1 MPDIPIIDTH
11 QHLWDFRHF
20 RPPWLEGAGE
30 PLERSHTP
38 DDYARAAENTGI
50 VRTVYMEVDV
60 APEQHEAEAAYV
72 SGLCARPDNPMAAA
86 VVGGRPAAPDFADYL
101 DRIGAGTA
109 TPHNPFI
116 KGVRQVLHGGG
127 TPPGFCLGVDFVCGI
142 RLLGARGLSFD
153 LCLRP
158 GELKDGAELARRCPD
173 TRFILDHCG
182 NGNVQATPAERADW
196 QRQMAEIAAVPN
208 VVACK
213 VSGIVASARPGAW
226 SEDDLAPL
234 VGHTLDVFGPDRVV
248 FGGDWPVCTRVAP
261 LADWV
266 RALRNLTAARSD
278 ADRRKLFHDNA
289 VRLYALGA
297 P

>member
-1 MPDIPIIDTH
+1 MSTEPPIIDTH
-11 QHLWDFRHF
+11 QHLWDFSQF

-38 DDYARAAENTGI
+38 DDYARAAEGTGI
-50 VRTVYMEVDV
+50 ARTVYMEVDV
-60 APEQHEAEAAYV
+60 SVEQHEAEAAYV
-72 SGLCARPDNPMAAA
+72 SDLCADEKNPMGAA
-86 VVGGRPAAPDFADYL
+86 VVGGRPAAPHFADYL
-101 DRIGAGTA
+101 ARIGAGT
-109 TPHNPFI
+109 PHNPHL

-127 TPPGFCLGVDFVCGI
+127 TPPGFCLGDDFVRGV
-142 RLLGARGLSFD
+142 RLLGERGLSFD

-182 NGNVQATPAERADW
+182 NGNVGATPAERADW
-196 QRQMAEIAAVPN
+196 QRQMAGIAAVPN

-248 FGGDWPVCTRVAP
+248 FGGDWPVCTKVAS

-289 VRLYALGA
+289 ARLYAFSDR
-297 P
+297 